1 MSFTAL
7 QSATIITAHCGFT
20 KLLVSFT
27 YRILNFMGPKIG
39 VKQETIENFNT
50 NKHVVEFRNAIN
62 NESEFCAFL
71 VSPLLYLAS
80 VEGKNTA
87 DPTLSLGATLIVYG
101 QCGYVWTRTLL
112 GYPTIGTIASALL
125 RYVGM
130 TIVTKELWNVAFPKN
145 NKAIK

>member
-7 QSATIITAHCGFT
+7 QGATIITAHCGFT

-39 VKQETIENFNT
+39 IASKTIEDFNT
-50 NKHVVEFRNAIN
+50 NQHVVEFRNAIN

-71 VSPLLYLAS
+71 VAPLLYLAS
-80 VEGKNTA
+80 VGKGDSSNI
-87 DPTLSLGATLIVYG
+87 SLGATLIVYG
-101 QCGYVWTRTLL
+101 QCGYVWTRTIL

-125 RYVGM
+125 RYGGMVIVG
-130 TIVTKELWNVAFPKN
+130 KELWSLAFPK
-145 NKAIK
+145 KSIK